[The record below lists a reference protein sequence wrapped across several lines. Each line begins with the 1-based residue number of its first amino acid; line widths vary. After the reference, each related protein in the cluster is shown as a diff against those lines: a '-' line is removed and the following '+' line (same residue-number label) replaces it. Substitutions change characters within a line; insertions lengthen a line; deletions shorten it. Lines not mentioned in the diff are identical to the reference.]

1 MDLAKAPERAIKE
14 GYNDKNPIRY
24 KIVSDSFV
32 YKSFKAVSFGSILVS
47 ALALTSCSTT
57 DEKAY
62 QERSVEELYNEAM
75 DKLEEREYTRASEA
89 FDEVERQ
96 HPYSPWATKAQI
108 MAAFSLYR
116 GQKYDQVIA
125 SLESFSQL
133 HPANPD
139 VPYALYMTGLCYYE
153 QIGPSSR
160 DQRDAEDSL
169 RTFNELLRRFPN
181 TAYALDAKQKIILLK
196 DALAGK
202 SMDIGRYYLDRK
214 AFQAALPRFQEVVTR
229 FQTTKHVE
237 EAHYRMVEC
246 YVGMGLRDQ
255 ALKAAAVLGHN
266 YPGSS
271 WYAEAYSLVDAEKV
285 SGFDAKIPTSEGV
298 IALEDREETVMDR
311 LRNWNKGPLKKK
323 SKIEKPSPKEET
335 PIQLDTQTDAEI
347 AADEEAYS

>member
-1 MDLAKAPERAIKE
+1 MDLAKGPERAIKE
-14 GYNDKNPIRY
+14 EYNDKNPIRY
-24 KIVSDSFV
+24 KTVSDSFV
-32 YKSFKAVSFGSILVS
+32 NKSFKAISLGSILVS

-108 MAAFSLYR
+108 MAAFSLYK

-133 HPANPD
+133 HPAHPD

-160 DQRDAEDSL
+160 DQKDAEDSL

-181 TAYALDAKQKIILLK
+181 TAYAIDAKQKIVLLK

-202 SMDIGRYYLDRK
+202 SMDIGRYYLDKK

-246 YVGMGLRDQ
+246 YVGMGLREQ
-255 ALKAAAVLGHN
+255 ALKTAAVLGHN
-266 YPGSS
+266 YLGSS
-271 WYAEAYSLVDAEKV
+271 WYAEAYSLVDAEKA
-285 SGFDAKIPTSEGV
+285 SNFDAKVPTSEGV
-298 IALEDREETVMDR
+298 GALEGREETTMDR

-323 SKIEKPSPKEET
+323 PKIEKPKAEEGD
-335 PIQLDTQTDAEI
+335 PIQLDPQTDAEI